1 MKNALKKHITEIFT
15 LLQITQSFDVFEC
28 EDDVMPEWTNHIQ
41 LTHEF
46 LICCDYFS
54 NSEKLQKFLSKNI
67 SQYGSNTYWFD
78 GDRIIEEQPEEE
90 SLEIS
95 DNLTDT
101 EIDYLKTETRLPQW
115 LDNFLFNHLK
125 AEYAPDFQ
133 RFGYNLD
140 LNEEEN
146 LKYLGTYFPRSYAE
160 SFCIFDNIFQNKQYQ
175 KILSQKECLSIL
187 SIGCGTGGD
196 LIGLITAIEKYYP
209 KISKIEIWA
218 LDGNEEALSILVK
231 IIEKFNIQH
240 SKDIKLK
247 PIKSIFDSV
256 SEISIQEIRGQMF
269 DFILS
274 FKMICEIITAGKGNY
289 DKSYYDFVIKFV
301 PMLSESGLCTLL
313 DVTTK
318 TEHNNTYNPILK
330 NSQVNQALRELK
342 NYQTLLPLPC
352 YQNESSC
359 TEQCFTQQIFY
370 VSHKGKVNDISKV
383 SYRVIGKS
391 DFVNILTNDIEATK
405 YVLLRSGKSIE
416 KLCPYSY
423 GERVIDGYK
432 LNKI

>member
-1 MKNALKKHITEIFT
+1 MKIRLEKHVSEIFST
-15 LLQITQSFDVFEC
+15 LQITQSFEVFEC
-28 EDDVMPEWTNHIQ
+28 ESDVMPEWTNHIP

-46 LICCDYFS
+46 LICCDHFLK
-54 NSEKLQKFLSKNI
+54 SEKLQKFLSKNI
-67 SQYGSNTYWFD
+67 YQHGSYTYWFD
-78 GDRIIEEQPEEE
+78 GDKIIEEQLEEE
-90 SLEIS
+90 PLEIL
-95 DNLTDT
+95 DNLTDI

-160 SFCIFDNIFQNKQYQ
+160 SFCIFDNIFQNEQYQ

-196 LIGLITAIEKYYP
+196 LIGLITVIEKYYP

-256 SEISIQEIRGQMF
+256 AEISIQQISGQVF

-274 FKMICEIITAGKGNY
+274 FKVICEIIFAGKGDY
-289 DKSYYDFVIKFV
+289 DNSYYDFVMKFV

-313 DVTTK
+313 DVTSK
-318 TEHNNTYNPILK
+318 TEHNNTYNPVLK

-342 NYQTLLPLPC
+342 NYQTLLPLSC
-352 YQNESSC
+352 CRNEGNC
-359 TEQCFTQQIFY
+359 TEQCFTQQKFQ
-370 VSHKGKVNDISKV
+370 VSHKGKVKDISKV
-383 SYRVIGKS
+383 SYRVIGKT
-391 DFVNILTNDIEATK
+391 DFVKKLVNISDTAK
-405 YVLLRSGKSIE
+405 YVLQRNGASID
-416 KLCPYSY
+416 KLCAYSL
-423 GERVIDGYK
+423 GERIIDGYK
-432 LNKI
+432 LNK

>member
-28 EDDVMPEWTNHIQ
+28 ENDVMPEWTNHIQ

-46 LICCDYFS
+46 LICCDHFS
-54 NSEKLQKFLSKNI
+54 NGERLQKFLSKNI
-67 SQYGSNTYWFD
+67 YQHGSYTYWFD
-78 GDRIIEEQPEEE
+78 GDKIIEEQLNEE
-90 SLEIS
+90 SFEIL

-101 EIDYLKTETRLPQW
+101 KIDYLKTETRLPQW
-115 LDNFLFNHLK
+115 LDSFLFNHLK

-175 KILSQKECLSIL
+175 KNISQKGHLHIL

-196 LIGLITAIEKYYP
+196 LIGLITVIEKYFP
-209 KISKIEIWA
+209 KISEIEIWA
-218 LDGNEEALSILVK
+218 LDGNKEALSILEE
-231 IIEKFNIQH
+231 IIIKLNIQH
-240 SKDIKLK
+240 SKNIKLK
-247 PIKSIFDSV
+247 PIKSIFNSV
-256 SEISIQEIRGQMF
+256 AQINIQQINGQEF

-274 FKMICEIITAGKGNY
+274 FKMICEIISEGKGDCDN
-289 DKSYYDFVIKFV
+289 SYYDFVMKFA
-301 PMLSESGLCTLL
+301 PMLSESGLCALL

-330 NSQVNQALRELK
+330 NSQVNQALRELQ
-342 NYQTLLPLPC
+342 NYQTLLPLSC
-352 YQNESSC
+352 FQNERSC
-359 TEQCFTQQIFY
+359 TEQCFTQQKFY
-370 VSHKGKVNDISKV
+370 VSHKGKANDISKV
-383 SYRVIGKS
+383 SYRVIGKAT
-391 DFVNILTNDIEATK
+391 FVRKLVNDNKITK
-405 YVLLRSGKSIE
+405 YVLQRNGQSIE
-416 KLCPYSY
+416 KFCVYSEN
-423 GERVIDGYK
+423 GEGIIDGYK
-432 LNKI
+432 LNK

>member
-1 MKNALKKHITEIFT
+1 MKIILEKHISEIFST
-15 LLQITQSFDVFEC
+15 LQITSLFEVFEC
-28 EDDVMPEWTNHIQ
+28 KSDVMPEWTNHIQ

-46 LICCDYFS
+46 LICCDCFS

-67 SQYGSNTYWFD
+67 YQHGSYTYWFD
-78 GDRIIEEQPEEE
+78 GDKIIKERLEEE
-90 SLEIS
+90 FLEFS

-101 EIDYLKTETRLPQW
+101 KIDYLKTETRLPQW
-115 LDNFLFNHLK
+115 LDNFLFNYLK

-175 KILSQKECLSIL
+175 KILSQKECLGIL

-240 SKDIKLK
+240 SKDIKLR

-274 FKMICEIITAGKGNY
+274 FKMICEIITAGKGDY
-289 DKSYYDFVIKFV
+289 DKSYYDFVMKFV

-342 NYQTLLPLPC
+342 NYQTLLPLSC
-352 YQNESSC
+352 FRNEGNC
-359 TEQCFTQQIFY
+359 TEQCFTQQKFL

-383 SYRVIGKS
+383 SYRVIGRT
-391 DFVNILTNDIEATK
+391 DFVKKLVNISNTAK
-405 YVLLRSGKSIE
+405 YVLQRNGTSID
-416 KLCPYSY
+416 KLCAYSVDGY
-423 GERVIDGYK
+423 KIVDGYK
-432 LNKI
+432 LNK